1 MHKAKLHIKT
11 SFFALMVLSAM
22 NDLFVISSADAAILQ
37 APANGG
43 TFTMNLD
50 RNALSPYYGY
60 FLSSFWNGAA
70 SDYSNPI
77 NSGDNLVSQVGKT
90 EISALNQV
98 FDLTPIGPNP
108 KNQADVRFVKGTSAD
123 FAIDTETLAGVENT
137 RIGMTGVQGFY
148 APYWQTICCGL
159 GGGLVNGDFS
169 VAYDTERQTDG
180 RSGWYLDN
188 HIYFTMAVYDFSNL
202 SVTYTDANNWQM
214 SGDLL
219 MSPENGGM
227 LQGASLNDVGDFCL
241 GIGSFAGC
249 GQVSAVPLP
258 NAIWLFATSLIGL
271 GGLSSRKQQRQSPTK
286 KTTYE

>member
-1 MHKAKLHIKT
+1 MHKAKLQTKT
-11 SFFALMVLSAM
+11 TFIAFVGLSAM
-22 NDLFVISSADAAILQ
+22 NALFVISSAEAAILQ

-60 FLSSFWNGAA
+60 FLSTYWDGAA
-70 SDYSNPI
+70 SDYSNPL
-77 NSGDNLVSQVGKT
+77 NTGDYLVSQVSKT

-98 FDLTPIGPNP
+98 FDLMPIGPNP
-108 KNQADVRFVKGTSAD
+108 KNQADVRFVKGTSAG
-123 FAIDTETLAGVENT
+123 FAIDSETLVGVEGT

-202 SVTYTDANNWQM
+202 SVTFADANNWQM

-227 LQGASLNDVGDFCL
+227 LQGSSLNDVGDFCL
-241 GIGSFAGC
+241 GTGSYAGC
-249 GQVSAVPLP
+249 GRVSAVPLP
-258 NAIWLFATSLIGL
+258 NAVWLFASSLFGL
-271 GGLSSRKQQRQSPTK
+271 VGLSSRKQQC
-286 KTTYE
+286 